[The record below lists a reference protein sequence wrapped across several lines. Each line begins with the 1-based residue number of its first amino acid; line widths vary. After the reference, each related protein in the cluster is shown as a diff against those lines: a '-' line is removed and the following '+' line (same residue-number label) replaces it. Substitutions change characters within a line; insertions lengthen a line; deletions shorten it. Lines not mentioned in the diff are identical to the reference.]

1 MRHQHRA
8 GEVVQDILGGAAKNI
23 LAQARMAIGPHDDE
37 VAAIVI
43 GTAQQGVARIIA
55 GGGKA
60 CGFHLDAVAGQGL
73 GRDQR
78 RRLSL

>member
-43 GTAQQGVARIIA
+43 GAAQQGMARVITC
-55 GGGKA
+55 GGEA
-60 CGFHLDAVAGQGL
+60 CGLHLDAVAGQGF
-73 GRDQR
+73 GKV
-78 RRLSL
+78 STGN